1 MRGALPKVPK
11 EKITAN
17 RRHAEIRPS
26 PPREM
31 PNEILD
37 EFILRLLC
45 QCHAQQLEFGR
56 RLALTN
62 IVDEAKITRE
72 TNIEV
77 LNRELVKPAIVQ
89 TLHPQREDR
98 LDLAAFRPQS
108 RNELSRK
115 ILVQQNFHAG
125 CNSF

>member
-26 PPREM
+26 PPREI
-31 PNEILD
+31 NEILD

-89 TLHPQREDR
+89 TLHPQRDDR
-98 LDLAAFRPQS
+98 LDFVAFRPQ
-108 RNELSRK
+108 RLDQLSRK
-115 ILVQQNFHAG
+115 ILIQQNFHAG
-125 CNSF
+125 DNSF